1 MSYVL
6 TWVSRY
12 PMFWPEWAGILCSE
26 LSELVSFVLTWVS
39 WYRWMSRCRW
49 GWPCPPCPSLG
60 YSSSGCFLAPSSCPC
75 WSTQRYVHYISTYR
89 DWSTRFIRSYLHNS
103 DPPGLMTTTIT
114 NFRIQWK
121 FGEAFWIMT
130 HFLLEIKES
139 GGFWFVKLYGWAASR
154 DTVSLNF

>member
-1 MSYVL
+1 
-6 TWVSRY
+6 
-12 PMFWPEWAGILCSE
+12 MFWPEWAGILCSD
-26 LSELVSFVLTWVS
+26 LSELVSYVLNWVS
-39 WYRWMSRCRW
+39 WSPLF
-49 GWPCPPCPSLG
+49 WPEWAGIAGCLAAGEAGHVLPVPVWAASHPAASSHLPPV
-60 YSSSGCFLAPSSCPC
+60 LAEAHRDTSIIFQH
-75 WSTQRYVHYISTYR
+75 TRR

-103 DPPGLMTTTIT
+103 DPPGLMTTRIT
-114 NFRIQWK
+114 NFRIQLK